1 MNIENIK
8 KDLGLTFGNPGSW
21 NYRVRETT
29 YVMPD
34 DQRESYIKSMKEIL
48 GEDYK
53 VKEEDFIDTYYDII
67 EVYYDDKNNIVAW
80 SDDSQAPWRKY

>member
-8 KDLGLTFGNPGSW
+8 ENLGLAFDNSGSW

-29 YVMPD
+29 YVMPED
-34 DQRESYIKSMKEIL
+34 RRDKYIKDMKEIL
-48 GEDYK
+48 GEDYE
-53 VKEEDFIDTYYDII
+53 VKEENFIDTYYDII

-80 SDDSQAPWRKY
+80 SDDSQAPWRK